1 MRRNLPFVVAALVV
15 AAVAVPMV
23 GMAAVGDPAPAADTT
38 AAQTGN
44 TTDGNATVAPGE
56 RMSGVIGVQKAE
68 VEGEVDRRAFGLQV
82 ASAAT
87 AESKA
92 GVVAGQVENIRQRLD
107 ALEAR
112 KANLTEARENGS
124 ITAGKYRAQV
134 AGLSAKIQSAR
145 TLANATA
152 AESEG
157 LPEELLASKGVNVT
171 AIKTL
176 QERAGEL
183 RGGEIAEIARD
194 IAGPPA
200 DRGPGDRRPDDRG
213 RADQRPGD
221 TERETPTAPGGNR
234 TDDVENATGDDG
246 LDTTPESDGAT
257 GGTNGTVDS
266 TTDGL

>member
-82 ASAAT
+82 AGAAT

-92 GVVAGQVENIRQRLD
+92 GVVAGQAENIQQRLD

-134 AGLSAKIQSAR
+134 AELSTKIQSAR

-157 LPEELLASKGVNVT
+157 LPEELLASKGINVT
-171 AIKTL
+171 AIQTL

-200 DRGPGDRRPDDRG
+200 DRGPSDRRPDDRG

-221 TERETPTAPGGNR
+221 AERETPTVPGGNR
-234 TDDVENATGDDG
+234 TGDDG
-246 LDTTPESDGAT
+246 LDTATATPDPDGAT